1 MKVIELLIDD
11 EEDLAGGNAIA
22 LVEHPAHEE
31 DFFQFSKDKKEI
43 VPTDEQQTKILHQFS
58 AVGQDHQHF
67 MMEGH
72 FIKSIDPVG
81 DFNIGRIDDKFS
93 SVDIGNPGDKNDVL
107 GKNSI
112 MDFSDGLGSYKVRFK
127 YVVRPGRPAVI
138 QTTRNFCRQ
147 MINANKI
154 YRLEDINKI
163 LNGFKSEYPGVGNW
177 GDTFLRFGGPN
188 CNHIFVKIT
197 YQEIFKKDKPTGQ
210 YANKGEQ
217 SRDDAALEAGSN
229 LNAKTAANPS
239 PQTVRRAGLGM
250 FAKEDVVL
258 NDYPEAAVENAK
270 RVLKYLEESGNPNN
284 CLTQVGKVR
293 ANQIANKENLSEET
307 INRMKS
313 FLSRHAGNERTGGA
327 RSYDEGC
334 SNIALDAW
342 GGLEIL
348 PWVEKKLKQFEEFK
362 FAEEQ
367 SKQQLL
373 AGPVLIPDKM
383 IYRREPV
390 SNTEYYVYFSKD
402 TVKKIAFKY
411 LRDKN
416 ISNVNIEHNPKN
428 SLDDVALVESWIVT
442 DPKNDKSNQ
451 YGYEL
456 PEGTWFGIVQVKDK
470 EIFQKYVESGAV
482 KGFSLEGYFEQKL
495 VKFHDT
501 KFDTDTYI
509 LSEIENLLK
518 Q

>member
-43 VPTDEQQTKILHQFS
+43 VPTDEQQTKILQQFS
-58 AVGQDHQHF
+58 QVGQDHQHF

-72 FIKSIDPVG
+72 FIKSIEPVG

-93 SVDIGNPGDKNDVL
+93 SVNIGNPGDKKDVL

-112 MDFSDGLGSYKVRFK
+112 MDFSDGLGNYKVRFK
-127 YVVRPGRPAVI
+127 YVVRPGRPAII
-138 QTTRNFCRQ
+138 QSTRQFCRE

-177 GDTFLRFGGPN
+177 GDTFLKFGGPN
-188 CNHIFVKIT
+188 CNHVFVKIT
-197 YQEIFKKDKPTGQ
+197 YQEIFKKDKPTGE

-217 SRDDAALEAGSN
+217 SREDAALEAGSN
-229 LNAKTAANPS
+229 LNQKTLENPS
-239 PQTVRRAGLGM
+239 QQTVRRAGLGM

-258 NDYPEAAVENAK
+258 NDYPQA
-270 RVLKYLEESGNPNN
+270 
-284 CLTQVGKVR
+284 
-293 ANQIANKENLSEET
+293 SEDT
-307 INRMKS
+307 LNRMKS
-313 FLSRHAGNERTGGA
+313 FLSRHKDNERKGG
-327 RSYDEGC
+327 YEGSC
-334 SNIALDAW
+334 GNVALDAW

-348 PWVEKKLKQFEEFK
+348 PWVEKKLNQFEEFK

-383 IYRREPV
+383 IYRREPI
-390 SNTEYYVYFSKD
+390 SNSEYYVYFSKD

-470 EIFQKYVESGAV
+470 EVFEKYVESGAV

>member
-1 MKVIELLIDD
+1 
-11 EEDLAGGNAIA
+11 
-22 LVEHPAHEE
+22 
-31 DFFQFSKDKKEI
+31 
-43 VPTDEQQTKILHQFS
+43 
-58 AVGQDHQHF
+58 
-67 MMEGH
+67 
-72 FIKSIDPVG
+72 
-81 DFNIGRIDDKFS
+81 
-93 SVDIGNPGDKNDVL
+93 
-107 GKNSI
+107 
-112 MDFSDGLGSYKVRFK
+112 
-127 YVVRPGRPAVI
+127 
-138 QTTRNFCRQ
+138 

-177 GDTFLRFGGPN
+177 GDTFLKFGGPN
-188 CNHIFVKIT
+188 CNHVFVKIT
-197 YQEIFKKDKPTGQ
+197 YQEIFKKDKPTGE

-217 SRDDAALEAGSN
+217 SREDAALEAGSN
-229 LNAKTAANPS
+229 LNQKTLENPS
-239 PQTVRRAGLGM
+239 QQTVRRAGLGM

-258 NDYPEAAVENAK
+258 NDYPQAARENAK
-270 RVLKYLEESGNPNN
+270 RVLKYLEESGNPND

-293 ANQIANKENLSEET
+293 ANQIANGENLSEDT
-307 INRMKS
+307 LNRMKS
-313 FLSRHAGNERTGGA
+313 FLSRHKDNERKGG
-327 RSYDEGC
+327 YEGSC
-334 SNIALDAW
+334 GNVALDAW

-348 PWVEKKLKQFEEFK
+348 PWVEKKLNQFEEFK

-383 IYRREPV
+383 IYRREPI
-390 SNTEYYVYFSKD
+390 SNSEYYVYFSKD

-470 EIFQKYVESGAV
+470 EVFEKYVESGAV